1 MEKEKT
7 RSSWEKFKENR
18 PALLLSSAVIIAFN
32 LLCFGID
39 AYKKHKTEQERIRA
53 PRERPEEYYPKECYR
68 YKECLKSE
76 KGNEM
81 KCKDLDAKC
90 RYKTTARLM
99 ELRFKLRAL
108 KLKKNHRIAKGFQ
121 RIK

>member
-68 YKECLKSE
+68 YKECLEIPKKE
-76 KGNEM
+76 TKWN
-81 KCKDLDAKC
+81 AKTWMQSVDI
-90 RYKTTARLM
+90 RQLQGWWNWGLNW
-99 ELRFKLRAL
+99 EL
-108 KLKKNHRIAKGFQ
+108 
-121 RIK
+121 